1 MDCYGLLWVVDSAA
15 GSLFQISKQRWS
27 IQQPIMGKHSTMHN
41 NATWLC
47 LPFLQLYMARTQN
60 GKLGSMKKTHLQH
73 PGKTIRSGGVPIL
86 NTDPGT
92 YSLKEDE
99 VIESGDPDDVT

>member
-1 MDCYGLLWVVDSAA
+1 
-15 GSLFQISKQRWS
+15 
-27 IQQPIMGKHSTMHN
+27 
-41 NATWLC
+41 
-47 LPFLQLYMARTQN
+47 
-60 GKLGSMKKTHLQH
+60 MKKTHLQH